1 MLLKNLARYAGGAAI
16 GIRRFEDD
24 GFCAR
29 QTFGVLVWRICTLQ
43 RSVVSIRVLMRF
55 VTFCVSWV

>member
-1 MLLKNLARYAGGAAI
+1 MSLTILATHAGGTAI
-16 GIRRFEDD
+16 GIRRLRTV
-24 GFCAR
+24 ASAP
-29 QTFGVLVWRICTLQ
+29 QHAFGVLVWCICTLQ